1 MCYGHG
7 TAGSNLLGE
16 GWDHAAGGAEHVTKA
31 NGGKLSCVRASHERL
46 EVILR
51 APFGCAHHAA
61 RIDCFV
67 GGDEDEAVD
76 AMLDCQVSQQ
86 RGSEHIVADRL
97 SRLVL
102 HHRYVLVGSRV
113 ENHFRSQAIKY
124 VPHTSGTGD

>member
-1 MCYGHG
+1 MRYCYR
-7 TAGSNLLGE
+7 TATGDLPGKSL
-16 GWDHAAGGAEHVTKA
+16 DYAAGRAEHISKPD
-31 NGGKLSCVRASHERL
+31 GCKLRCVRASRERL
-46 EVILR
+46 QVNLR

-124 VPHTSGTGD
+124 